1 MHRTEPKVFL
11 IGESIINFTGLSNY
25 LKFIGVPEWSSD
37 AGSHAEKLTEIYS
50 RSCYNS
56 FSVDQNPNITRIRE
70 GNEPHLK
77 NIIKVGH
84 GSVME
89 HAWTNWMFCKVS
101 RVFTHE
107 VVRHRVGTAFSQ
119 ESLRFV
125 RLTNLGLW
133 LPPEYEADPKIKE
146 LFEKKFESDEQFQL
160 DLANAFDLDN
170 PEMKFSEKKKHTSFM
185 RRGAPIGLSTNIG
198 MSMNHRTLRHLL
210 IMRTNRHAEVEIRK
224 VFAEVG
230 RIAKERWKNLYAD
243 FRTEMVDGYEE
254 FTTDYIKI

>member
-11 IGESIINFTGLSNY
+11 IGETKIDYERLSDY
-25 LKFIGVPEWSSD
+25 LNFIGAPNWKTDAISD
-37 AGSHAEKLTEIYS
+37 AEAITEIYS

-56 FSVDQNPNITRIRE
+56 FSVDLNPNITRVRE
-70 GNEPHLK
+70 GNDAHLK
-77 NIIKVGH
+77 NIINVGH

-89 HAWTNWMFCKVS
+89 HAWSNWMFCRVS

-125 RLTNLGLW
+125 RLTDLGLW
-133 LPPEYEADPKIKE
+133 LPPEYEASPKIKK
-146 LFEKKFESDEQFQL
+146 LFEKKFKSDEEFQL
-160 DLANAFDLDN
+160 DLAVAFDLDN
-170 PEMKFSEKKKHTSFM
+170 PEMKFAEKKKHTSFM

-210 IMRTNRHAEVEIRK
+210 VMRTSRHAEVEIRK
-224 VFAEVG
+224 VFSEVAH
-230 RIAKERWKNLYAD
+230 IAMERWVNIYSD
-243 FRTEMVDGYEE
+243 FTFQDVDGFDE
-254 FTTDYIKI
+254 FTTPNLKI